1 MAPICGVASRRLE
14 TPGGEPH
21 AKRFHAARAAPAA
34 GLGPAGRWWP
44 PYGPRSPAREGGRSV
59 RATPRRRATRG
70 SSPSRP
76 GRSTQLGPGRV
87 SAAEPVVPRFMAWH
101 TVVIAVLALALACD
115 LYLRGRALL
124 KDRGRARTGMLT
136 WHENRRAFYALAG
149 REFERARR
157 YDRPFTLG
165 YFDVDDYKEVAER
178 FSPLTAEGMLR
189 LVAESARRSIRAS
202 DVVARLGGDSF
213 AVLLPEAPPEAAD
226 TVIRKLRQSVRDAS
240 DETALPLSITGGV
253 VTCLPPAESLQ
264 AIIWCEVIAPQ
275 PLEAFEPARL
285 RRPFRL
291 PPGFDMPMPP
301 PLRRL

>member
-1 MAPICGVASRRLE
+1 
-14 TPGGEPH
+14 
-21 AKRFHAARAAPAA
+21 
-34 GLGPAGRWWP
+34 
-44 PYGPRSPAREGGRSV
+44 
-59 RATPRRRATRG
+59 
-70 SSPSRP
+70 
-76 GRSTQLGPGRV
+76 
-87 SAAEPVVPRFMAWH
+87 MAWH
-101 TVVIAVLALALACD
+101 TVVIAVLALAVACD

-124 KDRGRARTGMLT
+124 KAHRRAAGRLT
-136 WHENRRAFYALAG
+136 WNENRRAFYELAG
-149 REFERARR
+149 SEFERARR
-157 YDRPFTLG
+157 YDHPFTLG
-165 YFDVDDYKEVAER
+165 YFDLDDYKEVADR
-178 FSPLTAEGMLR
+178 FSPLMAEEMLR
-189 LVAESARRSIRAS
+189 LVAESAHRSIRAS

-213 AVLLPEAPPEAAD
+213 AMLLPEAGPEAAD

-264 AIIWCEVIAPQ
+264 AIIGAADRLLSGATGAGSGTFGGEVTAPQ

>member
-1 MAPICGVASRRLE
+1 
-14 TPGGEPH
+14 
-21 AKRFHAARAAPAA
+21 
-34 GLGPAGRWWP
+34 
-44 PYGPRSPAREGGRSV
+44 
-59 RATPRRRATRG
+59 
-70 SSPSRP
+70 
-76 GRSTQLGPGRV
+76 
-87 SAAEPVVPRFMAWH
+87 MAWH

-157 YDRPFTLG
+157 YDHPFTLG

-213 AVLLPEAPPEAAD
+213 AVLLPEAGPEAAD
-226 TVIRKLRQSVRDAS
+226 MVIRKLQKSLRDAS
-240 DETALPLSITGGV
+240 QETALPLCISGGV
-253 VTCLPPAESLQ
+253 VTCVQPAESLE
-264 AIIWCEVIAPQ
+264 AVISAADRLLSGAKDAGNDTFWCEVIAPQ

-301 PLRRL
+301 LRR